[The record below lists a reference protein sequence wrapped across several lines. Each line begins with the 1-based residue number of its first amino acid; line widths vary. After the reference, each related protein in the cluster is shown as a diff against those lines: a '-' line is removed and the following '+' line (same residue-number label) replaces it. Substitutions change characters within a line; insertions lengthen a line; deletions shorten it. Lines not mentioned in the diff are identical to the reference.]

1 MKKIISI
8 LIVAFAFSMTLAAR
22 DVVTRNINVLPAQA
36 VATLNKY
43 FSKVKVNHIKID
55 KKTFGGADYD
65 VVLTNGTEIEFDSD
79 GNWKEIDCGMNKVP
93 QGFVLPAIVNHVKKY
108 YKGESIVAIEKD
120 RNKYEVE
127 LTDGSELEFDRA
139 GNFRRADH

>member
-1 MKKIISI
+1 MKKIISL
-8 LIVAFAFSMTLAAR
+8 LIVALAFSLSVSAR
-22 DVVTRNINVLPAQA
+22 DQITRNMNVLPAQA

-43 FSKVKVNHIKID
+43 FSKVKVNYIKVD

-65 VVLTNGTEIEFDSD
+65 VIMTNGTEIEFDSD
-79 GNWKEIDCGMNKVP
+79 GNWKEINCGVNKLP
-93 QGFVLPAIVNHVKKY
+93 QGFVLPAITNYVKQY
-108 YKGESIVAIEKD
+108 YKGERIISVEKD
-120 RNKYEVE
+120 NNKYDVE